1 MGRFA
6 LLVPPPL
13 QGIILDFDWDR
24 ARLHAL
30 ALPVDELAL
39 SELRWQLDLPWWRV
53 EDRFF
58 AVAPNQVRAE
68 PARYA
73 QHWQRTLAAD
83 LTFPIHVTETAPG
96 RWTILDGVHR
106 LLKADIT
113 GAPSILAKRVRDLEA
128 IRIMP

>member
-6 LLVPPPL
+6 LVVPPPL
-13 QGIILDFDWDR
+13 RGIILDFDWDR

-30 ALPVDELAL
+30 ELPVEKLAV

-58 AVAPNQVRAE
+58 AVTPNQVRAE

-83 LTFPIHVTETAPG
+83 LAFPIHVTETAPD

-113 GAPSILAKRVRDLEA
+113 GAPSILAKRVGDLEA